1 MANPPFDP
9 SESLPS
15 NTGVVS
21 IFPQQERS
29 FRDIIESWLLWE
41 HDRSGYHAFDMDT
54 TVNRDSDTTRP
65 AGSIF
70 YNTTLN
76 VLQFCVDDDPSY
88 IWDTISFPP
97 GTRLLFNNT
106 AAPTGWTKVEDA
118 AYNDAL
124 VRIVTGTP
132 AAPSGTHGMS
142 EIFIEDIVFEGETEN
157 HQLTIA
163 EMPLHGHALRTGLQ
177 VNTTDTSGGLAMSN
191 NNAATAPAHTG
202 EPSST
207 RGDQIG
213 GTGGGDGHQHDIEM
227 ELDLHVKRVEFI
239 LCEKDA
245 FA

>member
-9 SESLPS
+9 SESLPT

-54 TVNRDSDTTRP
+54 TVNRDADSTRP

-76 VLQFCVDDDPSY
+76 VLQFCVDTDPSH

-106 AAPTGWTKVEDA
+106 AAPTGWTKVADA
-118 AYNDAL
+118 AYDDAL

-132 AAPSGTHGMS
+132 AAPSGTHGVS
-142 EIFIEDIVFEGETEN
+142 EIFLADIVFEGETEN

-163 EMPLHGHALRTGLQ
+163 EMPRHGHPFRTGSDSGST
-177 VNTTDTSGGLAMSN
+177 NSSGGLAMESTGQSN
-191 NNAATAPAHTG
+191 HGAYTG
-202 EPSST
+202 TLGSSPGT
-207 RGDQIG
+207 QIG
-213 GTGGGDGHQHDIEM
+213 GTGGNDGHQHDIEM